1 MMNEQM
7 TLFNYWQELWREAT
21 PKTKQALRIVAIVY
35 VVLLLLGS
43 YLAATQMAA
52 IAPMRSWWQSICGG
66 RRWAVW
72 RRLAAVDL
80 AWCAGGRPA

>member
-21 PKTKQALRIVAIVY
+21 PQTKRALRIVVIVY
-35 VVLLLLGS
+35 VVLFLLGS

-52 IAPMRSWWQSICGG
+52 IAPMDPGLSLIHI
-66 RRWAVW
+66 
-72 RRLAAVDL
+72 
-80 AWCAGGRPA
+80 